1 MDGEALREAKKAL
14 RAEMRRR
21 AEGLTEEERR
31 EAGRSMAEQVRR
43 LDSFRRAK
51 TVMAFAG
58 MRNEPDTRPVLEMIL
73 EEGKTLLLPRC
84 VDGERMEALPVSKTE
99 ELKPGRMKIP
109 EPPESDGR
117 EVPEPELILVPCVAA
132 DREGRRLGHGA
143 GYYDRFL
150 AGRKAETVILC
161 MRRFLAE
168 ECPAGP
174 LDIRADRVITEK
186 TGENE

>member
-109 EPPESDGR
+109 EP
-117 EVPEPELILVPCVAA
+117 ILVPCVAA